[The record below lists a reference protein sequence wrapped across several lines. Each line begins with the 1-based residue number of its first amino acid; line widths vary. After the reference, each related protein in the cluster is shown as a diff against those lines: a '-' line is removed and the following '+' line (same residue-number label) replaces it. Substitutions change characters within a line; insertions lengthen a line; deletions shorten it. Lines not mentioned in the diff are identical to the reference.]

1 MPQNR
6 HSGRILYRIN
16 MTGFVWN
23 WPIAL
28 FFLLVVPCLTLMAA
42 ALRQARFRP
51 NPLILGVW
59 SLWMLWVSLSP
70 VWYRLNAELDG
81 QIISAR
87 DIPPTRG
94 PRYATVYTLR
104 SPDGR
109 QSEYVAGATSDSLP
123 RSMPIGTY
131 LKKPKWTI
139 YYERDGTR
147 CDTGVPWFS
156 VVITCFAIGC
166 LVWSVRTKLSRQSQ
180 PASNSSQ
187 LS

>member
-6 HSGRILYRIN
+6 HSCRILCRID

-23 WPIAL
+23 WPVAL
-28 FFLLVVPCLTLMAA
+28 FFVLFVGCLILMAA
-42 ALRQARFRP
+42 ALRQAKFRP
-51 NPLILGVW
+51 NSLVLGVW
-59 SLWMLWVSLSP
+59 SLWMLWVALSP
-70 VWYRLNAELDG
+70 VWYRLNTELDG

-94 PRYATVYTLR
+94 PRYATQYILR

-109 QSEYVAGATSDSLP
+109 QFEYVAGATSDSLP

-139 YYERDGTR
+139 YYERDGAR
-147 CDTGVPWFS
+147 CDAGAPWFS
-156 VVITCFAIGC
+156 VVIASFAIGC
-166 LVWSVRTKLSRQSQ
+166 LVWSLRTKLSEQRQA
-180 PASNSSQ
+180 ASHSSQ
-187 LS
+187 LA